1 MEGHQTADA
10 DDMSRVTRYLS
21 RGNEMRRKLAMV
33 TVLAVLG
40 VVAAGSALAGQPEEP
55 GCFGKDRAAALHV
68 MQAGGAPGASEWGA
82 IARERAGEN
91 GAINRDYKE
100 SCGGSP
106 S

>member
-1 MEGHQTADA
+1 MPTIGP
-10 DDMSRVTRYLS
+10 LS
-21 RGNEMRRKLAMV
+21 LDVYRRGNEVHRKLALF

-40 VVAAGSALAGQPEEP
+40 VVGAGSAVAGQPAEP
-55 GCFGKDRAAALHV
+55 GCFGKDRAAVLHG

-82 IARERAGEN
+82 IAGDRAGEN